1 LNKTKDLFL
10 AIFFPV
16 FCVGCGQEMPPGEN
30 WLCFKCSS
38 TILPVN
44 MQTCP
49 TCNKITLKGRYCL
62 SCKKDKNLKGVIC
75 TAYYEEGPIREMIH
89 NFKYNGVTA
98 LAETLSELMVI
109 ALAQNFKLQISNFKS
124 NQNDQIFK
132 NLNIKN
138 SFKIENL
145 KLIISFVPLHFRRKA
160 MRGYNQ
166 SEILAR
172 LIGQKT
178 GLKVLDL
185 LKKAKSTTRQAELSG
200 TKRRKNLENA
210 FRVKK
215 GIDIKN
221 KKIIIVDDVMT
232 TGSTLEECA
241 RVLKTAGAKEVWG
254 LVIARG

>member
-1 LNKTKDLFL
+1 
-10 AIFFPV
+10 
-16 FCVGCGQEMPPGEN
+16 
-30 WLCFKCSS
+30 
-38 TILPVN
+38 
-44 MQTCP
+44 
-49 TCNKITLKGRYCL
+49 
-62 SCKKDKNLKGVIC
+62 
-75 TAYYEEGPIREMIH
+75 
-89 NFKYNGVTA
+89 VTA